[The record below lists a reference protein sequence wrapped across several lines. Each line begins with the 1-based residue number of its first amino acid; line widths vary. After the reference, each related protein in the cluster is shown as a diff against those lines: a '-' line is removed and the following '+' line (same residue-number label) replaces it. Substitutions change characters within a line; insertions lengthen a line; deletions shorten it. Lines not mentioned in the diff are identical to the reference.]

1 MYKKFLA
8 GALTAIM
15 AFSLVACGSSDDK
28 DKKSE
33 QETVTTGEDA
43 TTGKYTASDD
53 EIEVKYGVIKLVD
66 VKDVTVYEDN
76 IKVTEDAYKSQTE
89 SILSQSSTQKT
100 VKKGKVKKDSSV
112 VVDYSGQIEVDGKKV
127 TFDGGTA
134 EDQTINVGTDSA
146 NYIDGFVSCLIGK
159 KVGAKF
165 TEKLKF
171 PDDYSNTTKVD
182 DKDVKLAGKDVWF
195 TYTIKSLQKTVTPKL
210 DDKFVKE
217 HFGAYGVNTVDE
229 FHDYAFKQMRIS
241 NIVNGSWSDY
251 VASCE
256 VISYS
261 SDVKKEQIEKYNKNY
276 EQQIASSYG
285 ATLDQYLEACSMSQ
299 EEWDQQV
306 EDSVL
311 SDMKTRMVVEALAKT
326 GGIELTDKVYN
337 AEAAT
342 MAEAMTAT
350 VKDLETNYGK
360 DEVEYAILFQKVQEY
375 FSENVTVKKGAEPT
389 TEAPTEATTKAAET
403 TKKAEK

>member
-182 DKDVKLAGKDVWF
+182 DKDV
-195 TYTIKSLQKTVTPKL
+195 ISL
-210 DDKFVKE
+210 
-217 HFGAYGVNTVDE
+217 
-229 FHDYAFKQMRIS
+229 
-241 NIVNGSWSDY
+241 
-251 VASCE
+251 
-256 VISYS
+256 
-261 SDVKKEQIEKYNKNY
+261 
-276 EQQIASSYG
+276 
-285 ATLDQYLEACSMSQ
+285 
-299 EEWDQQV
+299 
-306 EDSVL
+306 
-311 SDMKTRMVVEALAKT
+311 
-326 GGIELTDKVYN
+326 
-337 AEAAT
+337 
-342 MAEAMTAT
+342 
-350 VKDLETNYGK
+350 
-360 DEVEYAILFQKVQEY
+360 
-375 FSENVTVKKGAEPT
+375 
-389 TEAPTEATTKAAET
+389 
-403 TKKAEK
+403 